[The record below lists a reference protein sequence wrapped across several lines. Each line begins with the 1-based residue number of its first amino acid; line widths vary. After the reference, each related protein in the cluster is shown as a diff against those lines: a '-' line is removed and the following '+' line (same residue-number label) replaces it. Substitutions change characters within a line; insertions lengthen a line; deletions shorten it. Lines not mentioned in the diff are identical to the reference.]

1 MYYLKIDYPESF
13 LLTPKPLT
21 IELAKLDVKTRDE
34 LLLNISTDLTYLI
47 SDLVASGR
55 SKLLKKD
62 VVLPSEIFFS
72 SALGNFIL
80 HKFKVNIAFIHYV
93 QWAYE
98 NKGLENVKSFVN
110 QAFSEDISPLL
121 LHRYVEELLHL
132 ETPNDITKVEFKL
145 ESTKNSFYRTVF
157 LLENLD
163 SGIIES
169 I

>member
-1 MYYLKIDYPESF
+1 MYYFKIYYPKSF
-13 LLTPKPLT
+13 LLTPTPLT
-21 IELAKLDVKTRDE
+21 IELAKLDVSTRDD

-47 SDLVASGR
+47 SDLVVSGR
-55 SKLLKKD
+55 SKLLKED

-72 SALGNFIL
+72 SKLGNFLL
-80 HKFKVNIAFIHYV
+80 HKFKVNISFIHYV

-98 NKGLENVKSFVN
+98 NEGLENVKSFVN

-121 LHRYVEELLHL
+121 LHRYVEVILHL